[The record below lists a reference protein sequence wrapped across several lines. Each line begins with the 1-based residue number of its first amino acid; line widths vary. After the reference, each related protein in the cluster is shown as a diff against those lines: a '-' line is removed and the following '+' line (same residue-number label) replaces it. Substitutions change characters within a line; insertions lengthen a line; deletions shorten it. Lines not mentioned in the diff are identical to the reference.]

1 MGSAL
6 NLDEVS
12 PGAKLRTPD
21 MSLARTV
28 ARNSLWSGLDT
39 LVEMILPPVMSIIV
53 ARAMGPAKLGA
64 FSYVMWLATSATT
77 LVATGISWSGNK
89 FLAEYAGQHRPDMF
103 RAFLRLTF
111 RVQVLAQGILCLLGL
126 CWANLS
132 LPSDERVFGSLAM
145 LSVLPGGLMFLAT
158 AINNAVQELRPN
170 VIASIAAG
178 LVHAIGLLLTVL
190 LDWGLVGLAAS
201 MLASRICDCV
211 LRWIL
216 TLRRLPVYLKA
227 MGDDLTPLGEKPRL
241 PPKVVREVVVFAV
254 ESTILTLLTLVVW
267 NRSEMFFLKRYSAIE
282 QVAYFSVAFGLGL
295 LPGQIVG
302 PFSRAAGVS
311 VYAERGRDAQAGL
324 RVAQLYF
331 RYMALLVIPACLG
344 LSILSGP
351 LLRVLY
357 GVRYFD
363 AVPVLMIAAAL
374 GMFASLA
381 NPANSLITAAG
392 GQRRL
397 VIAGLGA
404 AVVTLSLDY
413 FLVRAYAA
421 VGGALANGLGQAVS
435 AALNVLIAS
444 RYNFKI
450 PGKYLLRATLA
461 SLAMAA
467 VVAGATFMLPDV
479 VAIVIGP
486 VVGAFAYAA
495 FLRVA
500 RIIQE
505 EDVERLL
512 KAASILPR
520 PLKGPFR
527 RLVYG
532 VAAPPTR

>member
-1 MGSAL
+1 L
-6 NLDEVS
+6 PPKLDEVS
-12 PGAKLRTPD
+12 LGAKLRNPD

-39 LVEMILPPVMSIIV
+39 LVEMFLPPIMSIIV

-77 LVATGISWSGNK
+77 LAATGISWSGNK
-89 FLAEYAGQHRPDMF
+89 FLAEYAGQHRPEVF
-103 RAFLRLTF
+103 RAFVRVTF
-111 RVQVLAQGILCLLGL
+111 RVQVVMQSFLSLLGL
-126 CWANLS
+126 CWANLF
-132 LPSDERVFGSLAM
+132 LPPDERVFGSLAM

-170 VIASIAAG
+170 VIASISAG
-178 LVHAIGLLLTVL
+178 LVHSTGLLLTVL
-190 LDWGLVGLAAS
+190 LDWGLVGLAGS
-201 MLASRICDCV
+201 LLASRTCDCT
-211 LRWIL
+211 LRWML
-216 TLRRLPVYLKA
+216 TLKRLPGYLKA
-227 MGDDLTPLGEKPRL
+227 MGDDPTPPGEKPRL
-241 PPKVVREVVVFAV
+241 PPKLAREVTVFAV
-254 ESTILTLLTLVVW
+254 ESTILTLMTLVVW

-311 VYAERGRDAQAGL
+311 VYAERGRDPNAGL

-331 RYMALLVIPACLG
+331 RYMVLLVIPACLG

-357 GVRYFD
+357 GARYFD

-421 VGGALANGLGQAVS
+421 VGGALANGLGQAIS
-435 AALNVLIAS
+435 AVLNFLIAY

-461 SLAMAA
+461 SVAMAA
-467 VVAGATFMLPDV
+467 VVAGATIMLSDIA
-479 VAIVIGP
+479 AIVIGP

-512 KAASILPR
+512 KAASILPG

-532 VAAPPTR
+532 VAAPPSR